1 MRFKIEHSLKFGP
14 HVAHEC
20 GGRIAWPIA

>member
-1 MRFKIEHSLKFGP
+1 FGP

-20 GGRIAWPIA
+20 GGRIAWPIALDLRSSP